1 MVVPVTIPFLHPDG
15 YKLSPFPVVRVSQSS
30 VAWNLH
36 RVPLDRLPI
45 LNITPANAAIVGE
58 WFNSHVSSQISVR
71 ERAALTKTAKQRD
84 AVDVLAHI
92 KDTLHT
98 IMTHATGAHAQ
109 GAPPARVIV
118 LRRDDATPNSD
129 LSDAILFFID
139 KLRHDVAA
147 HTVVCDAFALPLS
160 PELMRTTVGPLVTEL
175 LAHPP
180 RGVVIQNV
188 RAHGGET
195 EMRAWRRQLL
205 PPLVERCCTTWTHG
219 PNCEYRDAATGN
231 LKASLGSEAAE
242 ATTGEGDPLCSC
254 GRGKDVDGMLQAKD
268 DLWEKF
274 VPFVTRVALSPLFAV
289 SYVEP
294 VLGGHDSDDDCGGG
308 GDGDSPVAVP
318 ASSRARPRRTPRSA
332 AGGTAKV
339 SGVRC
344 KKCGKEEAGEVK
356 LFRCS
361 GCKTAVYCSEACQ
374 KSDWKAHKVWC
385 GK

>member
-160 PELMRTTVGPLVTEL
+160 AETIHGTTVGPLVTEL
-175 LAHPP
+175 LARRP
-180 RGVVIQNV
+180 RAVVNV
-188 RAHGGET
+188 KARGGET
-195 EMRAWRRQLL
+195 EIRAWRLLLL
-205 PPLVERCCTTWTHG
+205 PALVERCRATWTHG
-219 PNCEYRDAATGN
+219 ANCEYAAARQISRELETGDSDS
-231 LKASLGSEAAE
+231 A
-242 ATTGEGDPLCSC
+242 GDLLCSC
-254 GRGKDVDGMLQAKD
+254 GRGKDVGGMLRGKD
-268 DLWEKF
+268 DLWEKLA
-274 VPFVTRVALSPLFAV
+274 PFVTRVALSPLFAV

-294 VLGGHDSDDDCGGG
+294 VLGGHDSDDD
-308 GDGDSPVAVP
+308 GDGGE
-318 ASSRARPRRTPRSA
+318 SRAVAPAPLAHPRRTPRRWD
-332 AGGTAKV
+332 G
-339 SGVRC
+339 
-344 KKCGKEEAGEVK
+344 
-356 LFRCS
+356 
-361 GCKTAVYCSEACQ
+361 
-374 KSDWKAHKVWC
+374 
-385 GK
+385 